1 MLNGKFIRRNNKWQ
15 KASWLNVSPTSGSG
29 NANVNVSTQQ
39 SHTGRNARTT
49 TLTWKAANVQN
60 VVRNVSQSGKP
71 EYVDID
77 DAASASKEG
86 KVVTISGVSNAA
98 KLTFALGTG
107 NLDISLPSSYTANS
121 VSTSNGAAI
130 SGDPG
135 AAAEY
140 NFSISINVPANTGI
154 SEQTRQIIVTDG
166 AGHEDVCLLTLAAG
180 EPYITIAEG
189 TIELDWQG
197 TPVTVEVKSNTTWTI
212 E

>member
-1 MLNGKFIRRNNKWQ
+1 MA
-15 KASWLNVSPTSGSG
+15 KANWLSVSPASGSG
-29 NANVNVSTQQ
+29 NATVNVSTLQP
-39 SHTGRNARTT
+39 HTGRMARTT

-60 VVRNVSQSGKP
+60 VVRSVSQAGKP
-71 EYVDID
+71 EYVDLD
-77 DAASASKEG
+77 DAASAGKEG

-98 KLTFALGTG
+98 KLTFSLGNG
-107 NLDISLPSSYTANS
+107 NLNISLPSSYIANS
-121 VSTSNGAAI
+121 VSTQNGAAI

-140 NFSISINVPANTGI
+140 NFSISINVPANAGI

-166 AGHEDVCLLTLAAG
+166 AGNQDVCLLTLAAG
-180 EPYITIAEG
+180 DPYITIAEG

-197 TPVTVEVKSNTTWTI
+197 TAVTVEIKSNTNWTI